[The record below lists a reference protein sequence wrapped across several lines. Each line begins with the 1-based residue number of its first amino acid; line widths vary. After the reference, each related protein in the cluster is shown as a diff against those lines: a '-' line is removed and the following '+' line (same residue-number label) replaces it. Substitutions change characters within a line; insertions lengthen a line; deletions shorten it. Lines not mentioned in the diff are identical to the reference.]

1 MGAAR
6 PPPTPGEL
14 IDPPPKETPSFVE
27 KLDDRED
34 AAGTAVGVGY
44 RALSRYSYAQ
54 AGLLAAGTTYF
65 LFLAM
70 FSIVAF
76 AYGVMAIFGA
86 DQLTQHLT
94 DALSNAFPGLVGDRG
109 IDPEKLQQVGRS
121 VSVIGLV
128 ALLWSGGGAMA
139 AASGSFHQIFGAP
152 PDPRSF
158 PKARARLLGWML
170 ILLPLVAASYAA
182 SSIVVNYADDV
193 LDAMG
198 LSGGFARSL
207 LTLLGI
213 LVSLAIDFLIV
224 YLLLGHLGGIRPP
237 AHARRIGALVGA
249 VVIGSLKFLMA
260 WIIGL
265 SANKPEYGTLGVP
278 IAILLVL
285 YLQCMA
291 VYGSAAL
298 TAGIAV
304 KDVPLGDLTP
314 G

>member
-1 MGAAR
+1 MAR
-6 PPPTPGEL
+6 GTPPPIPGETL
-14 IDPPPKETPSFVE
+14 DPPPKGTPNLVE
-27 KLDDRED
+27 QLDDRED

-44 RALSRYSYAQ
+44 RAMSRFSYAQ

-76 AYGVMAIFGA
+76 AYGLMAIFGA

-121 VSVIGLV
+121 ASVIGLV
-128 ALLWSGGGAMA
+128 ALLWSGGGAMT

-152 PDPRSF
+152 PDSRSF

-182 SSIVVNYADDV
+182 SSIVVNYADNV
-193 LDAMG
+193 LDAIG
-198 LSGGFARSL
+198 LSGGLGRAL
-207 LTLLGI
+207 LTVVGI

-237 AHARRIGALVGA
+237 EHARRIGAMVGA
-249 VVIGSLKFLMA
+249 AFIGTLKFLMA

-265 SANKPEYGTLGVP
+265 SANKPEYGTLAIP

-285 YLQCMA
+285 YLQCIA

-298 TAGIAV
+298 TAGIAE